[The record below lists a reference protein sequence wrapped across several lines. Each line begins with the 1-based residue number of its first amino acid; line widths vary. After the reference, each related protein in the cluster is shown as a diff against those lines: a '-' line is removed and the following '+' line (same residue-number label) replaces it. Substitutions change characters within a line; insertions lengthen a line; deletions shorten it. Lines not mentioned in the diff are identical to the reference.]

1 MSVSLCLRFIPF
13 PALRVQGTIEIILLK
28 IRLLVV
34 LLYLQDGWHAACA
47 FIERKKKEKHQ
58 IRDQNNLPHKLYG
71 SARHYKTQ
79 RFDRFKIADDSEKT
93 SRFSRANGSHPCL
106 AWVISPDWRSCSRG
120 GDMTLEELLCVQTG
134 WRWCHK
140 CLGLFFAGTDPLLAS
155 TGPCSAGAFHDD
167 AGSGEY
173 TLVHQVVGL
182 GQPGWHWCRKCRS
195 EERRV
200 GKECAITCRSRWSPY
215 H

>member
-28 IRLLVV
+28 IRILVV

-79 RFDRFKIADDSEKT
+79 RFDRLKIADDSEKT
-93 SRFSRANGSHPCL
+93 SHFARANGLHRCL
-106 AWVISPDWRSCSRG
+106 AWVISS
-120 GDMTLEELLCVQTG
+120 
-134 WRWCHK
+134 H
-140 CLGLFFAGTDPLLAS
+140 
-155 TGPCSAGAFHDD
+155 
-167 AGSGEY
+167 
-173 TLVHQVVGL
+173 
-182 GQPGWHWCRKCRS
+182 
-195 EERRV
+195 
-200 GKECAITCRSRWSPY
+200 
-215 H
+215 